1 MNPAEK
7 ISHITPKRKWF
18 DVDIKGIWDYR
29 DLYKSY
35 IRRDFVTTYK
45 QTILG
50 PLWYFI
56 SPIFTTIMYMF
67 VFGGLAG
74 ISTDGLPQP
83 LFYMAGITL
92 WGYFQSCF
100 GACTNV
106 LRGNAGI
113 FSKVYFPR
121 LIVPLSSITSALIRF
136 GIQMLM
142 FIGVYI
148 YYVAFKG
155 FPVSLNWTL
164 IFFPVFVLM
173 TAFMGMGLGLVVSSL
188 TTKYRDLSFLVG
200 FGMQL
205 LMYGTPIIYPLSFA
219 PAQYRQYIEIN
230 PMTPIFEAYKYSLLG
245 NGTFTA
251 TGLIYSTVFII
262 VLMTLGILIFNQ
274 QEKQFI
280 DTV

>member
-1 MNPAEK
+1 MDPKEK
-7 ISHITPKRKWF
+7 ISHISPKRNWF
-18 DVDIKGIWDYR
+18 DVDIKGVWDYR

-35 IRRDFVTTYK
+35 IRRDFVTSYK

-92 WGYFQSCF
+92 WGYFLSCF

-106 LRGNAGI
+106 LGGNAGV

-121 LIVPLSSITSALIRF
+121 LIVPLSSCTTNLIRF

-142 FIGVYI
+142 FISVYI
-148 YYVAFKG
+148 YYVSTEKFAIN
-155 FPVSLNWTL
+155 LNWTL
-164 IFFPVFVLM
+164 VLFPVYVLM
-173 TAFMGMGLGLVVSSL
+173 TAFIGMGMGLVVSSL
-188 TTKYRDLSFLVG
+188 TTKYRDLNFLVG
-200 FGMQL
+200 FGTQL

-219 PAQYRQYIEIN
+219 PEQYRKFIEIN
-230 PMTPIFEAYKYSLLG
+230 PLTPLFEAYKYCLLG
-245 NGTFTA
+245 TGTFSIS
-251 TGLIYSTVFII
+251 GLLYLWHFMALSSR
-262 VLMTLGILIFNQ
+262 LMVHQ
-274 QEKQFI
+274 
-280 DTV
+280 

>member
-1 MNPAEK
+1 MDPKEK
-7 ISHITPKRKWF
+7 ISHISPKRKWF

-100 GACTNV
+100 GACTHV
-106 LRGNAGI
+106 LSGNAGI

-121 LIVPLSSITSALIRF
+121 LIVPLSSCTTNLIRF

-142 FIGVYI
+142 FIGVYV
-148 YYVAFKG
+148 YYVSTGKFEIG
-155 FPVSLNWTL
+155 INWTL
-164 IFFPVFVLM
+164 LFFPVYVLM
-173 TAFMGMGLGLVVSSL
+173 AAFTGMGMGLVVSSL
-188 TTKYRDLSFLVG
+188 TTKYRDLNFLVG

-219 PAQYRQYIEIN
+219 PEQYKELIELN
-230 PMTPIFEAYKYSLLG
+230 PLTPLFEAYKYALLG

-251 TGLIYSTVFII
+251 NGLIYSGCFIL
-262 VLMTLGILIFNQ
+262 VTMTLGILIFNQ
-274 QEKQFI
+274 QEKKFI

>member
-1 MNPAEK
+1 MELK
-7 ISHITPKRKWF
+7 DKVSHISPKRRWF
-18 DVDIKGIWDYR
+18 DVDIKGLWDYR
-29 DLYKSY
+29 DLYRSF

-50 PLWYFI
+50 PLWYFV

-92 WGYFQSCF
+92 WGYFQACF

-106 LRGNAGI
+106 LAGNAGI

-121 LIVPLSSITSALIRF
+121 LIVPLSSCTTNLIRF
-136 GIQMLM
+136 GIQLLM
-142 FIGVYI
+142 FIGVYA
-148 YYVAFKG
+148 YYVITGKFEIG
-155 FPVSLNWTL
+155 INWTL
-164 IFFPVFVLM
+164 LLFPIYVLM
-173 TAFMGMGLGLVVSSL
+173 VAFTGMAMGLVVSSL
-188 TTKYRDLSFLVG
+188 TTKYRDLNFLVG

-219 PAQYRQYIEIN
+219 PEQYKQFIIIN
-230 PMTPIFEAYKYSLLG
+230 PLTHIFEAYKYAWLG
-245 NGTFTA
+245 SGTFDVN
-251 TGLIYSTVFII
+251 GLIYSGCFMLVM
-262 VLMTLGILIFNQ
+262 LTLGVLIFNQ
-274 QEKQFI
+274 QEKKFI

>member
-1 MNPAEK
+1 MDPKER
-7 ISHITPKRKWF
+7 ISHISPKRNWF
-18 DVDIKGIWDYR
+18 DVDIKGLWHYR
-29 DLYKSY
+29 DLYTSY

-83 LFYMAGITL
+83 LFYMAGVTL
-92 WGYFQSCF
+92 WGYFLSCF
-100 GACTNV
+100 GACTNIF
-106 LRGNAGI
+106 GSNAGV

-121 LIVPLSSITSALIRF
+121 LIVPLSSCTTNLIRY

-142 FIGVYI
+142 FLGVYA
-148 YYVAFKG
+148 YYVISGKFEIS
-155 FPVSLNWTL
+155 VNWTL
-164 IFFPVFVLM
+164 LLFPVYVLM
-173 TAFMGMGLGLVVSSL
+173 VAFIAMAMGLVVSSL
-188 TTKYRDLSFLVG
+188 TTKYRDLNFLVG
-200 FGMQL
+200 FGTQL

-219 PAQYRQYIEIN
+219 PENYRALIN
-230 PMTPIFEAYKYSLLG
+230 LNPLTPIFEAYKYAWLG
-245 NGTFTA
+245 SGTFTVE
-251 TGLIYSTVFII
+251 GLIGSGIFLVVTL
-262 VLMTLGILIFNQ
+262 VLAVLIFNQ
-274 QEKQFI
+274 QEQKFI

>member
-1 MNPAEK
+1 MELK
-7 ISHITPKRKWF
+7 DKVSHISPKRRWF
-18 DVDIKGIWDYR
+18 DVDIKGLWDYR
-29 DLYKSY
+29 DLYRSF

-92 WGYFQSCF
+92 WGYFQACF

-106 LRGNAGI
+106 LAGNAGI

-121 LIVPLSSITSALIRF
+121 LIVPLSSCTTNLIRF
-136 GIQMLM
+136 GIQLLM
-142 FIGVYI
+142 FIGVYA
-148 YYVAFKG
+148 YYVITGKFEIG
-155 FPVSLNWTL
+155 LNWTL
-164 IFFPVFVLM
+164 LLFPIYVLM
-173 TAFMGMGLGLVVSSL
+173 VAFTGMAMGLVVSSL
-188 TTKYRDLSFLVG
+188 TTKYRDLNFLVG

-219 PAQYRQYIEIN
+219 PEQYKQFIIIN
-230 PMTPIFEAYKYSLLG
+230 PLTHIFEAYKYAWLG
-245 NGTFTA
+245 SGTFDVN
-251 TGLIYSTVFII
+251 GLIYSGCFMLVM
-262 VLMTLGILIFNQ
+262 LTLGILIFNQ
-274 QEKQFI
+274 QEKKFI

>member
-1 MNPAEK
+1 MELK
-7 ISHITPKRKWF
+7 DKVSHISPKRRWF
-18 DVDIKGIWDYR
+18 DVDIKGLWDYR
-29 DLYKSY
+29 DLYKSF

-92 WGYFQSCF
+92 WGYFQACF

-106 LRGNAGI
+106 LAGNAGI

-121 LIVPLSSITSALIRF
+121 LIVPLSSCTTNLIRF
-136 GIQMLM
+136 GIQLLM
-142 FIGVYI
+142 FIGVYA
-148 YYVAFKG
+148 YYVITGKFEIG
-155 FPVSLNWTL
+155 LNWTL
-164 IFFPVFVLM
+164 LLFPIYVLM
-173 TAFMGMGLGLVVSSL
+173 VAFTGMAMGLVVSSL
-188 TTKYRDLSFLVG
+188 TTKYRDLNFLVG

-219 PAQYRQYIEIN
+219 PEQYKQFIIIN
-230 PMTPIFEAYKYSLLG
+230 PLTHIFEAYKYAWLG
-245 NGTFTA
+245 SGTFDVN
-251 TGLIYSTVFII
+251 GLIYSGCFMLVM
-262 VLMTLGILIFNQ
+262 LTLGILIFNQ
-274 QEKQFI
+274 QEKKFI

>member
-1 MNPAEK
+1 MELK
-7 ISHITPKRKWF
+7 DKVSHISPKRRWF
-18 DVDIKGIWDYR
+18 DVDIKGLWDYR
-29 DLYKSY
+29 DLYRSF

-92 WGYFQSCF
+92 WGYFQACF

-106 LRGNAGI
+106 LAGNAGI

-121 LIVPLSSITSALIRF
+121 LIVPLSSCTTNLIRF
-136 GIQMLM
+136 GIQLLM
-142 FIGVYI
+142 FIGVYA
-148 YYVAFKG
+148 YYVITGKFEIG
-155 FPVSLNWTL
+155 LNWTL
-164 IFFPVFVLM
+164 LLFPVYVLM
-173 TAFMGMGLGLVVSSL
+173 VAFTGMAMGLVVSSL
-188 TTKYRDLSFLVG
+188 TTKYRDLNFLVG

-219 PAQYRQYIEIN
+219 PEQYKQFIIIN
-230 PMTPIFEAYKYSLLG
+230 PLTHIFEAYKYAWLG
-245 NGTFTA
+245 SGTFDVN
-251 TGLIYSTVFII
+251 GLIYSGCFMLVM
-262 VLMTLGILIFNQ
+262 LTLGVLIFNQ
-274 QEKQFI
+274 QEKKFI

>member
-1 MNPAEK
+1 MDPKEK

-18 DVDIKGIWDYR
+18 DVDIKGLWDYR
-29 DLYKSY
+29 NLYVSY
-35 IRRDFVTTYK
+35 IKRDLVTTYK

-106 LRGNAGI
+106 LAGNAGV

-121 LIVPLSSITSALIRF
+121 LIVPLSSCTTNLIRF

-142 FIGVYI
+142 FLGVYA
-148 YYVAFKG
+148 YYVITGKFELG
-155 FPVSLNWTL
+155 MNWTL
-164 IFFPVFVLM
+164 CLFPIYVLM
-173 TAFMGMGLGLVVSSL
+173 AAFTGMGMGLVISAL
-188 TTKYRDLSFLVG
+188 TTKYRDLNFLVG

-219 PAQYRQYIEIN
+219 PAEYKQYIVLN
-230 PMTPIFEAYKYSLLG
+230 PLTHIFEAYKYAWLGSGEFSVNGLLYSCAFIV
-245 NGTFTA
+245 TF
-251 TGLIYSTVFII
+251 L
-262 VLMTLGILIFNQ
+262 TLGILIFNQ
-274 QEKQFI
+274 QEKKFI

>member
-1 MNPAEK
+1 MELK
-7 ISHITPKRKWF
+7 DKVSHISPKRRWF
-18 DVDIKGIWDYR
+18 DVDIKGLWDYR
-29 DLYKSY
+29 DLYRSF

-92 WGYFQSCF
+92 WGYFQACF

-106 LRGNAGI
+106 LAGNAGI

-121 LIVPLSSITSALIRF
+121 LIVPLSSCTTNLIRF
-136 GIQMLM
+136 GIQLLM
-142 FIGVYI
+142 FIGVYA
-148 YYVAFKG
+148 YYVITGKFEIG
-155 FPVSLNWTL
+155 INWTL
-164 IFFPVFVLM
+164 LLFPVYVLM
-173 TAFMGMGLGLVVSSL
+173 VAFTGMAMGLVVSAL
-188 TTKYRDLSFLVG
+188 TTKYRDLNFLVG

-219 PAQYRQYIEIN
+219 PEQYKQFIIIN
-230 PMTPIFEAYKYSLLG
+230 PLTHIFEAYKYAWLG
-245 NGTFTA
+245 SGTFDVN
-251 TGLIYSTVFII
+251 GLIYSGCFMLVM
-262 VLMTLGILIFNQ
+262 LTLGILIFNQ
-274 QEKQFI
+274 QEKKFI

>member
-1 MNPAEK
+1 MDPKDK
-7 ISHITPKRKWF
+7 ISHISPKRKWF
-18 DVDIKGIWDYR
+18 DIDIKGLWDYR
-29 DLYKSY
+29 DLYTSY
-35 IRRDFVTTYK
+35 IRRNFVTTYK

-92 WGYFQSCF
+92 WGYFLSCF
-100 GACTNV
+100 GACTNI
-106 LRGNAGI
+106 LGGNAGV

-121 LIVPLSSITSALIRF
+121 LIVPLSSCTTNLIRF

-142 FIGVYI
+142 FISVYV
-148 YYVAFKG
+148 YYV
-155 FPVSLNWTL
+155 VSGKFEFNMNWTIVL
-164 IFFPVFVLM
+164 FPIYVLM
-173 TAFMGMGLGLVVSSL
+173 TAFIGMGMGLVVSSL
-188 TTKYRDLSFLVG
+188 TTKYRDLNFLVG
-200 FGMQL
+200 FGTQL

-219 PAQYRQYIEIN
+219 PEQYRHLINLN
-230 PMTPIFEAYKYSLLG
+230 PMTPLFEAYKYCLLG
-245 NGTFTA
+245 TGTFNA
-251 TGLIYSTVFII
+251 EGLLYCGGFMLTVLTI
-262 VLMTLGILIFNQ
+262 GILIFNQ
-274 QEKQFI
+274 QEKKFL

>member
-1 MNPAEK
+1 MDPKDK

-18 DVDIKGIWDYR
+18 DVDIKGLWDYR
-29 DLYKSY
+29 DLYTSY

-92 WGYFQSCF
+92 WGYFLACF
-100 GACTNV
+100 GSCTNV
-106 LRGNAGI
+106 LGGNAGV

-121 LIVPLSSITSALIRF
+121 LIVPLSSCTTNLIRF
-136 GIQMLM
+136 GIQLLM
-142 FIGVYI
+142 FISVYA
-148 YYVAFKG
+148 YYVISGKFE
-155 FPVSLNWTL
+155 VSINWTI
-164 IFFPVFVLM
+164 IFFPIYVLM
-173 TAFMGMGLGLVVSSL
+173 TAFIGMGLGLVVSSL
-188 TTKYRDLSFLVG
+188 TTKYRDLNFLVG
-200 FGMQL
+200 FGTQL
-205 LMYGTPIIYPLSFA
+205 LMYATPIIYPLSFA
-219 PAQYRQYIEIN
+219 PAQYQKFIAIN
-230 PMTPIFEAYKYSLLG
+230 PLTPLFEAYKYCLLG
-245 NGTFTA
+245 SGTFTVN
-251 TGLIYSTVFII
+251 GLLYTVGFLVV
-262 VLMTLGILIFNQ
+262 VLTIGILIFNQ
-274 QEKQFI
+274 QEKKFL

>member
-18 DVDIKGIWDYR
+18 DIDIKGLWDYR

-83 LFYMAGITL
+83 LFYMAGVTL
-92 WGYFQSCF
+92 WGYFLSCF

-106 LRGNAGI
+106 LAGNAGV

-121 LIVPLSSITSALIRF
+121 LIVPLSACTTNLIRY

-148 YYVAFKG
+148 YYVVTGKFEVG
-155 FPVSLNWTL
+155 LNWTL
-164 IFFPVFVLM
+164 LLLPIFVLM
-173 TAFMGMGLGLVVSSL
+173 TALTGMAMGLVVSSL
-188 TTKYRDLSFLVG
+188 TTKYRDLNFLVG

-219 PAQYRQYIEIN
+219 PAQYKQFIVIN
-230 PMTPIFEAYKYSLLG
+230 PLTHLFEAYKYSLLG
-245 NGTFTA
+245 TGTFDWY
-251 TGLIYSTVFII
+251 GLLYTFTFMAVMLTF
-262 VLMTLGILIFNQ
+262 GILIFNQ
-274 QEKQFI
+274 QEKKFI

>member
-1 MNPAEK
+1 MELK
-7 ISHITPKRKWF
+7 DKVSHISPKRRWF
-18 DVDIKGIWDYR
+18 DVDIKGLWDYR
-29 DLYKSY
+29 DLYRSF

-92 WGYFQSCF
+92 WGYFQACF

-106 LRGNAGI
+106 LAGNAGI

-121 LIVPLSSITSALIRF
+121 LIVPLSSCTTNLIRF
-136 GIQMLM
+136 GIQLLM
-142 FIGVYI
+142 FIGVYA
-148 YYVAFKG
+148 YYVITGKFEIG
-155 FPVSLNWTL
+155 LNWTL
-164 IFFPVFVLM
+164 LLFPVYVLM
-173 TAFMGMGLGLVVSSL
+173 VAFTGMAMGLVVSSL
-188 TTKYRDLSFLVG
+188 TTKYRDLNFLVG

-219 PAQYRQYIEIN
+219 PEQYKQFIIIN
-230 PMTPIFEAYKYSLLG
+230 PLTHIFEAYKYAWLG
-245 NGTFTA
+245 SGTFDVN
-251 TGLIYSTVFII
+251 GLIYSGCFMLVM
-262 VLMTLGILIFNQ
+262 LTLGILIFNQ
-274 QEKQFI
+274 QEKKFI

>member
-1 MNPAEK
+1 MEPK
-7 ISHITPKRKWF
+7 DRISHISPKRNWF
-18 DVDIKGIWDYR
+18 DVDIKGLWQYR

-164 IFFPVFVLM
+164 IFFPVFDWWQHLWEW
-173 TAFMGMGLGLVVSSL
+173 A
-188 TTKYRDLSFLVG
+188 
-200 FGMQL
+200 
-205 LMYGTPIIYPLSFA
+205 
-219 PAQYRQYIEIN
+219 
-230 PMTPIFEAYKYSLLG
+230 
-245 NGTFTA
+245 
-251 TGLIYSTVFII
+251 
-262 VLMTLGILIFNQ
+262 
-274 QEKQFI
+274 
-280 DTV
+280 